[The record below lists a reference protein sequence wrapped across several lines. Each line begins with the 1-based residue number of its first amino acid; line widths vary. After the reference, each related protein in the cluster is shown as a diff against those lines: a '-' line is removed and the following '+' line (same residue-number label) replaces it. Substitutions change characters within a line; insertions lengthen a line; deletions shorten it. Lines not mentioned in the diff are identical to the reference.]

1 MPLEALYA
9 ATVGQGR
16 AAQTLLT
23 GRVATTFLNDSVQL
37 ELVCGF
43 GMGVADRACRPRAS
57 WVLSDHTLLHLG
69 ADLYAGDDSGY
80 FGRLGDNSLVFFSLE
95 FLGG

>member
-1 MPLEALYA
+1 
-9 ATVGQGR
+9 
-16 AAQTLLT
+16 
-23 GRVATTFLNDSVQL
+23 
-37 ELVCGF
+37 
-43 GMGVADRACRPRAS
+43 MGVADRACRPRAS
-57 WVLSDHTLLHLG
+57 WALSDHTLLHLG